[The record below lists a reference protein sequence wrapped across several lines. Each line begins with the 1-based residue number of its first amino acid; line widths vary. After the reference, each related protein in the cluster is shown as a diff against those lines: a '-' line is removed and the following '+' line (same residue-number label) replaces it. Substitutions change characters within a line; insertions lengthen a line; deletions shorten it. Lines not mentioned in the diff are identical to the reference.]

1 MSLGLLFPL
10 GLAALAAWLLPLLVH
25 LVRREEQRPTDFA
38 ALRWLSARL
47 KPRAK
52 LRFEDLLLLALRLA
66 LVAAMAL
73 LLAKPVLYGGAGDA
87 PWLLVVPGADPAAA
101 PVLPD
106 ATQRRWLAPGFPPL
120 DTPRPDSAVP
130 LSSLLRQLDAELP
143 AATAVTV
150 LVPAV
155 FAGAD
160 GERPR
165 LKRTLD
171 WRIVA
176 GDTSPAAVVP
186 TSPRTLAVRSV
197 PGREPAQRFLRA
209 AAAAW
214 PYLDAADA
222 TSAAAATA
230 ATGARDAA
238 DATATPERNPNAD
251 AASAATPPDFGDADA
266 PLPAIDTALVWLV
279 PGELPG
285 ALRDWIRAGGQ
296 ALVEPA
302 SDWPLPIPGAVSWRD
317 AEGRVLA
324 RSAALGRGRLT
335 QLQQALAP
343 AELPAL
349 LEPDFPRQL
358 RGLLQAPPPAPTR
371 ADAAAHAPLAGGPDF
386 PETPRPLETPLLWL
400 VVALFALERL
410 WATRRRP
417 EPTP

>member
-1 MSLGLLFPL
+1 MSLDLLFPL
-10 GLAALAAWLLPLLVH
+10 GLAALAAWGLPLLIH
-25 LVRREEQRPTDFA
+25 LVRREEQQPTDFA

-52 LRFEDLLLLALRLA
+52 IRFEDLLLLALRLA

-101 PVLPD
+101 PNLPD
-106 ATQRRWLAPGFPPL
+106 SAQRRWLAPGFPAL
-120 DTPRPDSAVP
+120 DTPRPDATVP
-130 LSSLLRQLDAELP
+130 VSSLLRQLDAELP
-143 AATAVTV
+143 AATPVTV

-165 LKRTLD
+165 LKRALD

-176 GDTSPAAVVP
+176 GEAAPAAAASRP
-186 TSPRTLAVRSV
+186 PRALAVRSI
-197 PGREPAQRFLRA
+197 PEREPALRFLRA

-214 PYLDAADA
+214 PRLDARDA
-222 TSAAAATA
+222 PDTTDASSATTAATA
-230 ATGARDAA
+230 AASPEGETTANDAI
-238 DATATPERNPNAD
+238 
-251 AASAATPPDFGDADA
+251 AASPPDFGAAQA
-266 PLPAIDTALVWLV
+266 PLPAVDTPLVWLV
-279 PGELPG
+279 PGELPA
-285 ALRDWIRAGGQ
+285 ALRAWIQAGGQ
-296 ALVEPA
+296 ALVEPS
-302 SDWPLPIPGAVSWRD
+302 SDWPLPAPGAVSWRD

-335 QLQQALAP
+335 QLQQPLAP
-343 AELPAL
+343 ADLPAL
-349 LEPDFPRQL
+349 LEPDFPHRL
-358 RGLLQAPPPAPTR
+358 RELLQAPPPAPTR

-386 PETPRPLETPLLWL
+386 PETPRPLDAPLLWL
-400 VVALFALERL
+400 IVALFALERL

-417 EPTP
+417 EPRP

>member
-10 GLAALAAWLLPLLVH
+10 GLAALAAWGLPLLVH

-52 LRFEDLLLLALRLA
+52 IRFEDLLLLALRLA

-73 LLAKPVLYGGAGDA
+73 LLAKPVLYGGTGDA
-87 PWLLVVPGADPAAA
+87 PWLLVVPGADTTAA

-120 DTPRPDSAVP
+120 DAPRPESAVP
-130 LSSLLRQLDAELP
+130 VSSLLRQLDAELP
-143 AATAVTV
+143 AATPVTV

-160 GERPR
+160 GERPL
-165 LKRTLD
+165 LKRILD

-176 GDTSPAAVVP
+176 GDTAPAATASRP
-186 TSPRTLAVRSV
+186 PRALAVRSG
-197 PGREPAQRFLRA
+197 PEREPAQRFLRA

-214 PYLDAADA
+214 PHLDAPDATEATAATAAPGAADA
-222 TSAAAATA
+222 TGATA
-230 ATGARDAA
+230 APDGDRGT
-238 DATATPERNPNAD
+238 D
-251 AASAATPPDFGDADA
+251 AASAATSPDFGDADA
-266 PLPAIDTALVWLV
+266 PLPAIDIALVWLV
-279 PGELPG
+279 PGELPA

-302 SDWPLPIPGAVSWRD
+302 SDWPLPTLGAVSWRD

-335 QLQQALAP
+335 QLQQNLAP

-349 LEPDFPRQL
+349 LEPDFPHRL
-358 RGLLQAPPPAPTR
+358 RELLQAPPLAPTH

-386 PETPRPLETPLLWL
+386 PETPRPLDTPLLWL
-400 VVALFALERL
+400 IVALFALERL
-410 WATRRRP
+410 WATRRRT
-417 EPTP
+417 EPAS